1 MSSKGPTS
9 SIWAYVLIAFSLVI
23 LGLSMFALLQ
33 AMNALQAGQTTQF
46 IFYGL
51 WALVGTVLAVS
62 SITRMRQRMVF
73 LQHVAAKVLSQ
84 IVCASCGFKVIR
96 TFNTGDYVSKEVGQC
111 QQCKGSMR
119 VDVIYAE
126 SPQPKKN

>member
-1 MSSKGPTS
+1 MSSKRPS

-73 LQHVAAKVLSQ
+73 LQHIAAKVLSQ
-84 IVCASCGFKVIR
+84 IVCAGCGFKVIR
-96 TFNTGDYVSKEVGQC
+96 AFNTGDYVSKEVGQC

-119 VDVIYAE
+119 VDLIYAE
-126 SPQPKKN
+126 SPQPKKS

>member
-1 MSSKGPTS
+1 MSGKAPSQ
-9 SIWAYVLIAFSLVI
+9 IWAYLLVAFSLVI
-23 LGLSMFALLQ
+23 LGLSMFALFQ

-51 WALVGTVLAVS
+51 WALVGTVLAAS
-62 SITRMRQRMVF
+62 SLTRMRQRMVY

-96 TFNTGDYVSKEVGQC
+96 TFNTGDYVTKEVGQC

-126 SPQPKKN
+126 TPQPKKT